1 MTKSKRSMI
10 KVDEF
15 PAKQSFVAVWEV
27 FYNGAPTLF
36 SASLHYNEEEDQH
49 YYYDGSLDIFLPE
62 CDHGVDKR
70 FLERIG
76 ATYFVIGE

>member
-1 MTKSKRSMI
+1 MI
-10 KVDEF
+10 KVDDF

-27 FYNGAPTLF
+27 INNGTPTLF
-36 SASLHYNEEEDQH
+36 SASLHYNAEEDQH
-49 YYYDGSLDIFLPE
+49 YYYDSGADTFWPE
-62 CDHGVDKR
+62 CDHGFHQQ